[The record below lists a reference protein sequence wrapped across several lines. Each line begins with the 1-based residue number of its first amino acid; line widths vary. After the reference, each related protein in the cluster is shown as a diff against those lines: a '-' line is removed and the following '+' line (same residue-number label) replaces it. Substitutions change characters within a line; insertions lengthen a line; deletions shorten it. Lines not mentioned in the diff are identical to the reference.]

1 MDCDEKQNLIVALLA
16 LCGCLLVIV
25 LAIIAFVLR
34 ARIKRSSRSQRGDDA
49 ISVTS
54 VEIQEW
60 SGPKDENI
68 YESAREDEGT
78 DYESVR
84 SLG

>member
-1 MDCDEKQNLIVALLA
+1 LA

-25 LAIIAFVLR
+25 LAIIALFLR
-34 ARIKRSSRSQRGDDA
+34 ARIKARSERREDA
-49 ISVTS
+49 TSVTS

>member
-1 MDCDEKQNLIVALLA
+1 MDCEEKENLIVVLLA
-16 LCGCLLVIV
+16 VCGCLLVIV
-25 LAIIAFVLR
+25 LAIISFILR
-34 ARIKRSSRSQRGDDA
+34 ARIKCSSRSQRREDA
-49 ISVTS
+49 TSVTS

-60 SGPKDENI
+60 AGQKDENI